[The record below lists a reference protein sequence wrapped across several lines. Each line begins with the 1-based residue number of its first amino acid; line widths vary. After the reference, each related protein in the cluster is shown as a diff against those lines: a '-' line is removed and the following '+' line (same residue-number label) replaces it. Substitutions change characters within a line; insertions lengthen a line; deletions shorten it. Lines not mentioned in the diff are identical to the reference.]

1 MPSLGAAGCL
11 TAGRARNALADL
23 NLPQRLRQLGDVG
36 GEAPRLVALKIT
48 GTPSAGIGFARLGP
62 KTGVRYATKTRRL
75 V

>member
-1 MPSLGAAGCL
+1 MLAAMRPG
-11 TAGRARNALADL
+11 
-23 NLPQRLRQLGDVG
+23 
-36 GEAPRLVALKIT
+36 LVALRIR

>member
-1 MPSLGAAGCL
+1 MVQKILRPP
-11 TAGRARNALADL
+11 D
-23 NLPQRLRQLGDVG
+23 QLRQLGDVDG
-36 GEAPRLVALKIT
+36 DAPGFVALRIR